1 MSPRRWIVFSTV
13 AALLT
18 TAAASAP
25 RLLRRFDSFNV
36 DHVEI
41 RGTRYLQP
49 YDALMQSG
57 ISKTSNIF
65 DDFEPWRKRLL
76 QHPLVLHA
84 TIERQLPG
92 TVRVAITETE
102 PVALARTP
110 ELTPVDARARALPI
124 DATRTD
130 LDIPLLSLP
139 SQPNAKGIFADA
151 ATTQVVAVL
160 ATLRERDARLFS
172 WVSEAGPSPDHGV
185 QLALRTPLGAEAFV
199 SANVRTLRLQ
209 ELELT
214 LADLAAR
221 GELGRLKRID
231 ARFHDQIVVALNP
244 GPVLPFLRSDSNTN
258 R

>member
-1 MSPRRWIVFSTV
+1 MSPRRWIVFSTA

-25 RLLRRFDSFNV
+25 NLLRRFDSFNV

-41 RGTRYLQP
+41 RGTHYLTP

-76 QHPLVLHA
+76 QHPLVLDA

-92 TVRVAITETE
+92 TVRVDITETE

-110 ELTPVDARARALPI
+110 ELMPVDARARALPI
-124 DATRTD
+124 DVTRSN
-130 LDIPLLSLP
+130 LDIPLLSTQ
-139 SQPNAKGIFADA
+139 SHPNAKGVFADA
-151 ATTQVVAVL
+151 PTARVITVL
-160 ATLRERDARLFS
+160 AALKARDARLFS
-172 WVSEAGPSPDHGV
+172 WVSEAGTLPDHGV

-199 SANVRTLRLQ
+199 SSDAGTLRLQ

-231 ARFHDQIVVALNP
+231 ARFHDQIVVQLNT
-244 GPVLPFLRSDSNTN
+244 SN
-258 R
+258 